1 VVVTLS
7 RASVQQIWDA
17 MNTNT
22 IPAGKS
28 TYQGYWPAHLEGLT
42 FDPDICR
49 AELKADAESIGI
61 ELSDKDLE
69 EMVAVE
75 ATLW

>member
-1 VVVTLS
+1 
-7 RASVQQIWDA
+7 

-28 TYQGYWPAHLEGLT
+28 AYQGYWPDHLEGLT

-49 AELKADAESIGI
+49 AELQEDADSIGV
-61 ELSDKDLE
+61 ELSEQDLD
-69 EMVAVE
+69 EMVAIE
-75 ATLW
+75 ARLW